1 MKRLQTLLT
10 RALAGTLVAA
20 MAATYMPVL
29 PTMVAHAEETGTL
42 AKVTDAKADGNVVTV
57 TFNDGI
63 TGKITFLEEDIF
75 RYNVDPSGEFSEY
88 GTTNNGSDTAK
99 IPQYP
104 DSSDEYSHPN
114 AAVKEEN
121 GDYVITSGKTEIRFD
136 GDTAMMTVS
145 YGGKVVMEES
155 KSLTLGNTTVQTLV
169 QNGDENYY
177 GGGTQNG
184 RFVHTGQVIN
194 IANESIWVDG
204 GVASPNPFY
213 YSTAGYGVLRNTF
226 KPGSYDFGSTAS
238 GTVTASHNENE
249 YDAYIFL
256 SDGANSA
263 QVVQDILA
271 DYYHVTGNP
280 VLLPEYAFYE
290 GHLNCYNRDSWVDTQ
305 VSGGTPNWIIR
316 GSASASGT
324 DDTVSIASSYKESG
338 MATGYVLPEGSN
350 AESLNGQKVSPTVAL
365 DNYPTVNLED
375 KFSARAV
382 IDQYGE
388 YDMPLGYFLPND
400 GYGCGYGQN
409 GYYMTGGVEEDG
421 SSSAQRTAAI
431 DANVANLKAFTQYAQ
446 SKGVETGLWTQS
458 NLTPDSNSGT
468 AWHLLR
474 DFKKEVKVGG
484 ITTLKTDVAW
494 VGQGYNFAFN
504 GLKTAYDIVTGDV
517 SYRPNIITLDGWAG
531 TQRYGAIWTGD
542 QTGGN
547 WEYIRFHVPTYIGQ
561 SLSGNPNIGS
571 DMDGIFGG
579 NPIVSVRDTQWKTFT
594 PLMLNMDGWGSYA
607 KTPQTFGD
615 PYTGISRMY
624 LKLKAQLMP
633 YLYTGAASAANIDT
647 GNDDTGMP
655 MIRAMF
661 LEYPE
666 DSYANTKAMQYQFM
680 YGPSIL
686 VAPVYSEN
694 SMDDVGNDVRN
705 DIYLPDEDQIWID
718 YFTGEQYY
726 GGQTLNGFE
735 APIWKL
741 PVFVKN
747 GAIIPMWEENNSP
760 SLVDRTQRLVEFWPA
775 GSTEY
780 TLYEDDGKTANA
792 KIEEVEGYGTTNTVT
807 YGDHVSTT
815 FTSTVTNGTAVLT
828 AEKSTGTYEGYD
840 QNKDTTFIVNVS
852 EEPTAVTA
860 QNGST
865 RLTMVEANS
874 KEEVLNADVAEGTFV
889 YFYDGAPAIEGYTV
903 DAEDEF
909 TAMMAG
915 QTSSPKLYVKF
926 ASTDTQTNA
935 QTLTL
940 VGFENVDP
948 NLAANEL
955 NPNLAAPT
963 GLADVEAEK
972 TPTSNTLTWDKVE
985 DATGYQMEID
995 DIVNAV
1001 GSETTFVHGNQAYNS
1016 THTYRVRAVNDDGYS
1031 EWSDP
1036 VKATTALDP
1045 WRNVPTPVEVT
1056 WTGGDQWGALSNAF
1070 DHNYGNMFHSTGDV
1084 VTDAVP
1090 MILDYGKAYKLDK
1103 LVYVAR
1109 TDNYGNGA
1117 VQQLDVYTSLDGVN
1131 WTLQWDGSENE
1142 AWSYDDSKS
1151 VEENFKTVPLTGA
1164 ARYVKL
1170 VVTQSKGGFFSAAE
1184 LSLYKLDGS
1193 TPFAVG
1199 STTYAL
1205 EVGGGDLTNLQNYK
1219 GSSKDDPDN
1228 FNQIANNY
1236 GDING
1241 NGIYEVYD
1249 YAYTMFNLDGGTKQT
1264 GAVSGNI
1271 LLLPSADTVNTGET
1285 FTVDVYASD
1294 VSNLNAFG
1302 GVYYFDQ
1309 AQLEAVSVTGTTK
1322 VAQMTDLSISKTYK
1336 DVDGYVNLAFANRG
1350 DKPLFSG
1357 SGILATITMRAK
1369 TDNVTVADAMNL
1381 SSVTLIGP
1389 AFDTIVCE
1397 NMDSPKP
1404 PVIVGGEESAYT
1416 YPTDFTVTM
1425 TNSQLPTDGG
1435 GNVNKLIQQN
1445 SYDGLFNGGMGRD
1458 FEFKWDIESNYVSTG
1473 KLPAYVSVPLTIRTD
1488 LTSSAFVEHVKLYN
1502 SYQGSNGY
1510 VTSAWA
1516 VYYYDDDTNA
1526 PVDSI
1531 TASGDGFVFDFVN
1544 PKPAKDVKAVEV
1556 ILEACSPANNVLTLS
1571 EMQLCGAEDAI
1582 LNYGTDF
1589 TVTMTNSHLPTD
1601 DGGNVNKLIQQ
1612 NSYDGLFNGNTDASD
1627 RSFEFKYESLAENQE
1642 KVFPPEVSLPLT
1654 MHLNMTEAKAVD
1666 TVKLYNANLGNGF
1679 LTKASAVFHYA
1690 DSTEGTV
1697 PTITGDKEANYA
1709 FQFENPDDT
1718 GKLVTSVD
1726 LVLEEAINYD
1736 GEEVSNMLTLS
1747 ELQVLYTSSVVEVE
1761 GISAAAD
1768 NVKEMYI
1775 GTMVD
1780 INAEFTPDNAT
1791 NPYFTAESSN
1801 PSAVKIITMKDENGL
1816 PIYKAYAVAAGT
1828 AQITLKAVEDE
1839 SITASYTITVKA
1851 GADKTELEKAL
1862 QELGNANSD
1871 FYTPESYNAYKKAL
1885 DDAYAVMKNEKAD
1898 AEEVAEAVAALR
1910 EAYGK
1915 LTETTVPQLSN
1926 EDFTADALYSDSN
1939 VAANLFDNDLS
1950 TFWESP
1956 YTGDDAQLPQ
1966 EVVVNLGKVLT
1977 LDKVELVSHT
1987 AQNGGVAAFEVW
1999 TRNVNSETEE
2009 WNLVGEYTVDRDL
2022 YTQGR
2027 NVIAGARFAAVQT
2040 DSIKIV
2046 ITEAVGRIPAEDDM
2060 YARIAELR
2068 VYGDQRIEETLT
2080 EALTTLAQEKLDQN
2094 KYTPETW
2101 QAYAQ
2106 QLANAQAVLADPN
2119 STEADYSAAIAALE
2133 NARGALAGKPSGK
2146 PSHSDDDDDDHSS
2159 GSAPSTNTGAAA
2171 QPTATPEPARPAQT
2185 SQYTRPTQ
2193 TGDGNTSQV
2202 VDKSAL
2208 KSLAES
2214 VEKRNQSDYTE
2225 TSWAKFAQALENAK
2239 EVLDDITVT
2248 QSDVNKA
2255 MKELEEATAALMT
2268 PEQEV
2273 EAGLEP
2279 TPEVEAPVEEKTE
2292 TGSILPIILLGV
2304 GAVIVIA
2311 GIVFLK
2317 SRREE

>member
-42 AKVTDAKADGNVVTV
+42 TKVTDAKAEGNVVTV

-63 TGKITFLEEDIF
+63 TGKITFLEGNIF
-75 RYNVDPSGEFSEY
+75 RYNVDPSGKFSEY
-88 GTTNNGSDTAK
+88 GNTNNGSDTAK

-145 YGGKVVMEES
+145 YGGEVVMKES

-263 QVVQDILA
+263 QVVQDILD

-290 GHLNCYNRDSWVDTQ
+290 GHLNCYNRDSWVDTE

-350 AESLNGQKVSPTVAL
+350 AESLNGQEVSPTVAL
-365 DNYPTVNLED
+365 DNYPTVNLEY

-382 IDQYGE
+382 IDQYGK

-431 DANVANLKAFTQYAQ
+431 DANVANLKAFTRYAQ

-474 DFKKEVKVGG
+474 DFKKEVNEGG

-594 PLMLNMDGWGSYA
+594 PVMLNMDGWGSYA

-718 YFTGEQYY
+718 YFTGEQYH
-726 GGQTLNGFE
+726 GGQTLNNFD

-792 KIEEVEGYGTTNTVT
+792 EIKEVEGYGTTNTVT

-815 FTSTVTNGTAVLT
+815 FTSQVNGTTAVLT
-828 AEKSTGTYEGYD
+828 AKQSTGSYTGYD
-840 QNKDTTFIVNVS
+840 RNKDTTFIVNVS
-852 EEPTAVTA
+852 KEPSSVTA
-860 QNGST
+860 QNGN
-865 RLTMVEANS
+865 RVLNMVKANS

-889 YFYDGAPAIEGYTV
+889 YFYDEAPAIEAYTV
-903 DAEDEF
+903 EAEDEF
-909 TAMMAG
+909 IEMMEG
-915 QTSSPKLYVKF
+915 QTSSLKLYVKF

-940 VGFENVDP
+940 EGFENVDP
-948 NLAANEL
+948 NLAANEP
-955 NPNLAAPT
+955 NPGLAAPT
-963 GLADVEAEK
+963 GLADVEAAK
-972 TPTSNTLTWDKVE
+972 TPTSNTLTWNKVE
-985 DATGYQMEID
+985 GATGYQMEID
-995 DIVNAV
+995 GIVNAV

-1016 THTYRVRAVNDDGYS
+1016 THTYRVRAVNANGYS

-1090 MILDYGKAYKLDK
+1090 MILDYGKAYELDK

-1131 WTLQWDGSENE
+1131 WTLQWDGSENP
-1142 AWSYDDSKS
+1142 AWSYDAGLSI
-1151 VEENFKTVPLTGA
+1151 EENFKTVPLTGA

-1170 VVTQSKGGFFSAAE
+1170 VVTHSSGGFFSAAE
-1184 LSLYKLDGS
+1184 ISVYKKDN
-1193 TPFAVG
+1193 TNAFAVG

-1205 EVGGGDLTNLQNYK
+1205 EVGEPDYSNLQNYK
-1219 GSSKDDPDN
+1219 GSSKDDPNN

-1309 AQLEAVSVTGTTK
+1309 DKLEVVSVTGTTK

-1389 AFDTIVCE
+1389 AFDTIECKNE
-1397 NMDSPKP
+1397 SNPQP
-1404 PVIVGGEESAYT
+1404 PAITPAQEEKYV
-1416 YPTDFTVTM
+1416 YGTDFTMTM
-1425 TNSQLPTDGG
+1425 TNDFLTSDDGN
-1435 GNVNKLIQQN
+1435 NVGKLIQTG
-1445 SYDGLFNGGMGRD
+1445 SYGGLFDGNPNGRD
-1458 FEFKWDIESNYVSTG
+1458 FEFKWSIAGDGSDLDEFVI
-1473 KLPAYVSVPLTIRTD
+1473 LPATLHATFNESKSL
-1488 LTSSAFVEHVKLYN
+1488 HVVNVYN
-1502 SYQGSNGY
+1502 ANNANGY
-1510 VTSAWA
+1510 VTSASA
-1516 VYYYDDDTNA
+1516 TFHYANETSVTTDT
-1526 PVDSI
+1526 I
-1531 TASGDGFVFDFVN
+1531 TASGDDYFKFEFVN
-1544 PKPAKDVKAVEV
+1544 PHEDELVTKVDVK
-1556 ILEACSPANNVLTLS
+1556 LLGSTPNLFNMTLS
-1571 EMQLCGAEDAI
+1571 EME
-1582 LNYGTDF
+1582 
-1589 TVTMTNSHLPTD
+1589 
-1601 DGGNVNKLIQQ
+1601 
-1612 NSYDGLFNGNTDASD
+1612 
-1627 RSFEFKYESLAENQE
+1627 
-1642 KVFPPEVSLPLT
+1642 
-1654 MHLNMTEAKAVD
+1654 
-1666 TVKLYNANLGNGF
+1666 
-1679 LTKASAVFHYA
+1679 
-1690 DSTEGTV
+1690 
-1697 PTITGDKEANYA
+1697 
-1709 FQFENPDDT
+1709 
-1718 GKLVTSVD
+1718 LV
-1726 LVLEEAINYD
+1726 Y
-1736 GEEVSNMLTLS
+1736 VSN
-1747 ELQVLYTSSVVEVE
+1747 VVEVE
-1761 GISAAAD
+1761 EIQPAKT
-1768 NVKEMYI
+1768 NQTELYI
-1775 GTMVD
+1775 GNLAD
-1780 INAEFTPDNAT
+1780 IDAVFTPENAT
-1791 NPYFTAESSN
+1791 NPYFTVVSDN
-1801 PSAVKIITMKDENGL
+1801 PNVVKIITLADGNNL

-1885 DDAYAVMKNEKAD
+1885 DDAYDVMEDELANEEAVTA
-1898 AEEVAEAVAALR
+1898 AVAALR

-2080 EALTTLAQEKLDQN
+2080 ETLTTLAQEKLDQN
-2094 KYTPETW
+2094 QYTPETW

-2133 NARGALAGKPSGK
+2133 NARGALAGKPGGK

-2171 QPTATPEPARPAQT
+2171 QPTATPQPARPAQS

-2193 TGDGNTSQV
+2193 TGDSNTSQA

-2208 KSLAES
+2208 ESLVES

-2225 TSWAKFAQALENAK
+2225 TSWAKFTQALENAK

-2268 PEQEV
+2268 PEQEA

-2279 TPEVEAPVEEKTE
+2279 TPEVETPVEEKTE